1 MTSAGCNNIA
11 MLTVDTDCGCGR
23 NTECNYELLQR
34 TFDMFAVNIVMTATQ
49 TGPRNWAS
57 GPGTGGGMLGWRVML
72 SCWLV
77 CAAVCMTEIRSYGHD
92 SALAGTLVMTG
103 TGLVI
108 TTWTELLLLR

>member
-1 MTSAGCNNIA
+1 MTSAGCTNIA

-57 GPGTGGGMLGWRVML
+57 GPDHGQEAGCWAGESSCHAVML
-72 SCWLV
+72 AGLCCSL
-77 CAAVCMTEIRSYGHD
+77 HD
-92 SALAGTLVMTG
+92 RNKKL
-103 TGLVI
+103 
-108 TTWTELLLLR
+108 WTRLCSGRHIGNDWHWPS

>member
-1 MTSAGCNNIA
+1 M
-11 MLTVDTDCGCGR
+11 D
-23 NTECNYELLQR
+23 
-34 TFDMFAVNIVMTATQ
+34 Q
-49 TGPRNWAS
+49 TRDRRRDL
-57 GPGTGGGMLGWRVML
+57 GGMLGWRVML

>member
-1 MTSAGCNNIA
+1 MTSAGCNNSNIA

-57 GPGTGGGMLGWRVML
+57 GPDQGQEAGCWAGESCCHAGWFVL
-72 SCWLV
+72 QF
-77 CAAVCMTEIRSYGHD
+77 A
-92 SALAGTLVMTG
+92 
-103 TGLVI
+103 
-108 TTWTELLLLR
+108 